1 MPPTMPLAATLAAV
15 NLAYQKKDRA
25 EFDYKLFKQFGM
37 PLRGPAWSKDAP
49 ADLNIV
55 GSERV
60 FGRFVTNHLCC
71 SLKKNHGITARNI
84 GFNGCTPAI
93 ILENEELVE
102 YLRDSDA
109 IPVIQLCAADGGASD
124 WYIPSGSRRVL
135 LTLDGVHTENKKR
148 VRMLARRHKENMT
161 LYSEKH
167 AINVRDLEVM
177 MQENVND
184 LPGGIPIL
192 TRARAGHLLD
202 AIRHTKSAADCV
214 AQMRKTQ
221 EWSLRRYEKLVKK
234 LNRDVIL
241 LGFFY
246 KEMSD
251 LDENN
256 FMFHALN
263 FPQFVDQKFYDEIK
277 TLFSHTV
284 ESREFAGE
292 RYVKPNQN
300 RAYNVRYPTAK
311 MHELCASEVSRWYRE
326 RATAAMT

>member
-1 MPPTMPLAATLAAV
+1 MPIKTTSRRETCARNATKLALARGFPISGPLSWPFWAVSQSPT
-15 NLAYQKKDRA
+15 
-25 EFDYKLFKQFGM
+25 
-37 PLRGPAWSKDAP
+37 PLRLHPSSDQG
-49 ADLNIV
+49 NMNVVIGRYV
-55 GSERV
+55 G
-60 FGRFVTNHLCC
+60 
-71 SLKKNHGITARNI
+71 
-84 GFNGCTPAI
+84 
-93 ILENEELVE
+93 
-102 YLRDSDA
+102 D
-109 IPVIQLCAADGGASD
+109 
-124 WYIPSGSRRVL
+124 
-135 LTLDGVHTENKKR
+135 
-148 VRMLARRHKENMT
+148 
-161 LYSEKH
+161 
-167 AINVRDLEVM
+167 
-177 MQENVND
+177 
-184 LPGGIPIL
+184 PG
-192 TRARAGHLLD
+192 LD